1 LQQWQKQLAK
11 GFDSGGNLISNLE
24 PTVGIVGR
32 DGDVGSI
39 LQHIDKDGIV
49 LSAGMTSASDT
60 EQGAVILAA
69 GSTGHTLG
77 SAAMEP
83 ASAFDPHGAAAAAQT
98 AAEAH
103 ADTVAATAQ
112 SNAEGFASNA
122 SNITS
127 GNLALG
133 RLPAVGLTVTITTA
147 ALTPTGTQGSQ
158 TFTNGV
164 LTAQVQAT

>member
-1 LQQWQKQLAK
+1 VSQSASFTAIQTPFVDPKTGKVTQVWLYVLQQWQKQLAK
-11 GFDSGGNLISNLE
+11 GFDSG
-24 PTVGIVGR
+24 
-32 DGDVGSI
+32 
-39 LQHIDKDGIV
+39 
-49 LSAGMTSASDT
+49 DT

-69 GSTGHTLG
+69 GSVGHTLG
-77 SAAMEP
+77 SAAMEA

-103 ADTVAATAQ
+103 ADAVAATAQ